1 MLKCI
6 KNAAAGQS
14 SDPRPGLAQLS
25 SGPVRGGVT
34 EITVND
40 AKTPQAVVCNRAKVI
55 FKDADIAHCSNQ
67 SSLLTILSTA
77 EPVYIVVNLLSS
89 VFFSLWLT

>member
-1 MLKCI
+1 M
-6 KNAAAGQS
+6 
-14 SDPRPGLAQLS
+14 
-25 SGPVRGGVT
+25 

-40 AKTPQAVVCNRAKVI
+40 AKTPEAVVCNHAKVI

-67 SSLLTILSTA
+67 SSLLTTA

-89 VFFSLWLT
+89 VFFSPADMNFLL